1 MEINHHDTHIHYNT
15 QNTILKTSS
24 QMDLDPD
31 VTGILRVIYRMH
43 KPSMDT
49 LRHWYVRQV
58 WEWIRERSCQR
69 EKHKRL
75 NDACLQSFE

>member
-49 LRHWYVRQV
+49 LRH
-58 WEWIRERSCQR
+58 
-69 EKHKRL
+69 
-75 NDACLQSFE
+75 